1 MTVRLAFIGC
11 GNINRVHANIAQQMH
26 GVELS
31 AVVNHRTDSMQ
42 KFAKDF
48 SIPRTYLN
56 IEELIADGGIDA
68 VVIATPNQLHAHQSI
83 LALQAGL
90 NVMVEKPMAM
100 NAVEARAMLAAAVE
114 NQKTLMVAHCWRY
127 EPQVR
132 WLSRQILSGKI
143 GSIVRTKGYNR
154 HIAWGP
160 KGWFTQKSLAGGGAM
175 ADLGVHSI
183 DTARFLLG
191 DPLPLSVFARIGTF
205 YKSMDVDDTATV
217 LINWDN
223 GSYSLIESGWW
234 QPESD
239 DEFTSA
245 LVFGTQ
251 GYGRIFPPQI
261 RAGEDI
267 EQPALTPEPDWEEMY
282 QVQMAAFMEKNL
294 SRDHSLTSARNGVI
308 NMQIVDAAYES
319 ARSGRL
325 VMIEKTE
332 NY

>member
-11 GNINRVHANIAQQMH
+11 GTINRVHANVAQKMN

-31 AVVNHRTDSMQ
+31 AVVNHRVDSMQ
-42 KFAKDF
+42 KFAEDF
-48 SIPRTYLN
+48 SISRTYLAL
-56 IEELIADGGIDA
+56 EDLIADGGIDA
-68 VVIATPNQLHAHQSI
+68 VVIATPNQLHASQSI

-100 NAVEARAMLAAAVE
+100 NAGETRAMLAAALE
-114 NQKTLMVAHCWRY
+114 NQKTFTVAHCWRY

-132 WLSRQILSGKI
+132 WLGRQILSGKI
-143 GSIVRTKGYNR
+143 GAVVRTKGYSR
-154 HIAWGP
+154 HIGWGP
-160 KGWFTQKSLAGGGAM
+160 EGWFTQKSLAGGGAM

-183 DTARFLLG
+183 DTARFLMG
-191 DPLPLSVFARIGTF
+191 DPMPLSVFARIGTF

-261 RAGEDI
+261 RTGEEI
-267 EQPALTPEPDWEEMY
+267 LQPPLIPEPDWEEMY
-282 QVQMAAFMEKNL
+282 QVQMAAFIEQILNHDR
-294 SRDHSLTSARNGVI
+294 SVASARNGMI

-319 ARSGRL
+319 ALSGRL
-325 VMIEKTE
+325 IVIEETG
-332 NY
+332 Y